1 MNENIKGKNDDKNL
15 VDINKKSFAQKNVKH
30 ITNELFLKYNT
41 LVGHKLKFTKPE
53 MYENVFGINFTNNL
67 IFDLNKTIISLRRTL
82 NFLKYLKKNEGIILF
97 VGTRHDIKNIIKKI
111 GIVTNSPYVNDRW
124 LKGLLTNWEN
134 VSNSIRFYNLFFK
147 KLDIRSKQKRKM
159 KSIFEGLGKLNR
171 LPDAIVL
178 LDANTD
184 TEALREAHRLNIP
197 VIGITDTNS
206 PINKIDY
213 PILGNTE
220 SILSIIFFANL
231 IISSL
236 KMAKK

>member
-1 MNENIKGKNDDKNL
+1 MDNKNIKDNQL
-15 VDINKKSFAQKNVKH
+15 VGLKKESFTQKNVKYLA
-30 ITNELFLKYNT
+30 NEVFLKYNT

-53 MYENVFGINFTNNL
+53 MYENIYGINFTNNL
-67 IFDLNKTIISLRRTL
+67 LFDLNKTIISLRRSL
-82 NFLKYLKKNEGIILF
+82 NFLKYLKKNDGLILF
-97 VGTRHDIKNIIKKI
+97 VGTRHDLRNVIKKI
-111 GIVTNSPYVNDRW
+111 GQSTNSPYVNDRW

-147 KLDIRSKQKRKM
+147 KLSLRSKQKRKM

-178 LDANTD
+178 LDSNTD

-197 VIGITDTNS
+197 IVGITDTNS
-206 PINKIDY
+206 PIRKIDY

-236 KMAKK
+236 KTVKK